1 MSQTELVRSELEPL
15 IETIDVKTH
24 FKTPRGI
31 ARAVDGVSITIRRGQ
46 SLGVV
51 GESGSGKT
59 VMSRASMGLLR
70 GRRVKRTGSVKLEGQ
85 ELLTLTNEEIRSLW
99 GTKMAMIFQDPMTA
113 LNPVRRVGSQ
123 FNESLVKRLGMSKE
137 DASKRTLELLNLV
150 RMPEPEKVIS
160 KFPHQLSGGMRQRV
174 MIAMAIACNP
184 SLLFADEPTTAL
196 DVTVQAQVLELLG
209 DLREKLNMAMVI
221 VTHDLGVVAG
231 HTDKIAVMYGGEIVE
246 MASTPDLFA
255 NTKMPYT
262 EALMESIPRLDRKR
276 GDRLPTIPG
285 SPPDPIAARTGCG
298 FAPRCRYATDKCRTE
313 HPELTDAGNGHMY
326 RCFFPIGGK

>member
-1 MSQTELVRSELEPL
+1 MSRLFEIENLEITFDTARGPLKAVR
-15 IETIDVKTH
+15 
-24 FKTPRGI
+24 
-31 ARAVDGVSITIRRGQ
+31 GVSLVINKGESIGI
-46 SLGVV
+46 V

-85 ELLTLTNEEIRSLW
+85 ELLTLSNEDIRGLW

-123 FNESLVKRLGMSKE
+123 FNESLVKRLGMSKD
-137 DASKRTLELLNLV
+137 DAGKRTLELLALV

-231 HTDKIAVMYGGEIVE
+231 YTDRIAVMYGGEIVE
-246 MASTPDLFA
+246 LATTPDLFA
-255 NTKMPYT
+255 DTKMPYT
-262 EALMESIPRLDRKR
+262 QALMESIPRLDRKV
-276 GDRLPTIPG
+276 GDRLPAIGGT
-285 SPPDPIAARTGCG
+285 PPDPTLDRTSCG
-298 FAPRCRYATDKCRTE
+298 FADRCKFATDKCRTE
-313 HPELTDAGNGHMY
+313 HPDLVDAGNGHMY
-326 RCFFPIGGK
+326 RCFFPLGVK

>member
-1 MSQTELVRSELEPL
+1 MSPLFEIENLEITFDTARGPLKAVR
-15 IETIDVKTH
+15 
-24 FKTPRGI
+24 
-31 ARAVDGVSITIRRGQ
+31 GVSIAINKGE
-46 SLGVV
+46 SIGIV

-70 GRRVKRTGSVKLEGQ
+70 GRRVKRTGSVKLDGQ
-85 ELLTLTNEEIRSLW
+85 ELLTLSNEEIRGLW

-137 DASKRTLELLNLV
+137 DANKRTLELLALV

-174 MIAMAIACNP
+174 MIAMAIASNP
-184 SLLFADEPTTAL
+184 NLLFADEPTTAL
-196 DVTVQAQVLELLG
+196 DVTVQAQVLELLA
-209 DLREKLNMAMVI
+209 DLREKLDMAMVI

-231 HTDKIAVMYGGEIVE
+231 YTDRIAVMYGGEIVE
-246 MASTPDLFA
+246 LATTPDLFA

-262 EALMESIPRLDRKR
+262 QALMESIPRLDRKV
-276 GDRLPTIPG
+276 GDRLPAIGGT
-285 SPPDPIAARTGCG
+285 PPDPTLERTSCG
-298 FAPRCRYATDKCRTE
+298 FADRCKFATDKCRTQ
-313 HPELTDAGNGHMY
+313 HPDLVDAGNGHMY
-326 RCFFPIGGK
+326 RCFFPLGVK

>member
-1 MSQTELVRSELEPL
+1 MSPLFEIENLEITFDTARGPLKAVR
-15 IETIDVKTH
+15 
-24 FKTPRGI
+24 
-31 ARAVDGVSITIRRGQ
+31 GVSLVINKGESIGI
-46 SLGVV
+46 V

-70 GRRVKRTGSVKLEGQ
+70 GRRVKRTGSVKLDGQ
-85 ELLTLTNEEIRSLW
+85 ELLTLSNEDIRGLW

-123 FNESLVKRLGMSKE
+123 FNESLVKRLGMSKD
-137 DASKRTLELLNLV
+137 DAGKRTLELLALV

-231 HTDKIAVMYGGEIVE
+231 YTDRIAVMYGGEIVE
-246 MASTPDLFA
+246 LATTPDLFA
-255 NTKMPYT
+255 DTKMPYT
-262 EALMESIPRLDRKR
+262 QALMESIPRLDRKV
-276 GDRLPTIPG
+276 GDRLPAIGGT
-285 SPPDPIAARTGCG
+285 PPDPTLDRTSCG
-298 FAPRCRYATDKCRTE
+298 FADRCKFATDKCRTE
-313 HPELTDAGNGHMY
+313 HPDLVDAGNGHMY
-326 RCFFPIGGK
+326 RCFFPLGVK

>member
-1 MSQTELVRSELEPL
+1 MSELFEIDNLQITFDTKRGPL
-15 IETIDVKTH
+15 Q
-24 FKTPRGI
+24 
-31 ARAVDGVSITIRRGQ
+31 AVRGVSLSIRKGE
-46 SLGVV
+46 SVGIV

-59 VMSRASMGLLR
+59 VMSRAAMGLLR
-70 GRRVKRTGSVKLEGQ
+70 GRKVQRSGSVKIEGE
-85 ELLTLTNEEIRSLW
+85 ELLTLSNEQIRNFW
-99 GTKMAMIFQDPMTA
+99 GLRIAMIFQDPMTA
-113 LNPVRRVGSQ
+113 LNPVRKVGSQ
-123 FNESLVKRLGMSKE
+123 FAESLVKRMNMSKD
-137 DASKRTLELLNLV
+137 DAAKRTLELLALV
-150 RMPEPEKVIS
+150 KMPEPEKAVQ
-160 KFPHQLSGGMRQRV
+160 KYPHQLSGGMRQRV
-174 MIAMAIACNP
+174 MIAMAIACDP
-184 SLLFADEPTTAL
+184 ELLFADEPTTAL
-196 DVTVQAQVLELLG
+196 DVTVQAQVLELLSE
-209 DLREKLNMAMVI
+209 LRERLGMAMVI

-298 FAPRCRYATDKCRTE
+298 FAPRCRYATDKCRNE

>member
-1 MSQTELVRSELEPL
+1 MSPLFEIENLEITFDTARGPLKAVR
-15 IETIDVKTH
+15 
-24 FKTPRGI
+24 
-31 ARAVDGVSITIRRGQ
+31 GVSLVISKGESIGI
-46 SLGVV
+46 V
-51 GESGSGKT
+51 GESGSGIT

-70 GRRVKRTGSVKLEGQ
+70 GRRVKRTGSVKLDGQ
-85 ELLTLTNEEIRSLW
+85 ELLTLSNEDIRGLW

-137 DASKRTLELLNLV
+137 DANKRTLELLVLV

-231 HTDKIAVMYGGEIVE
+231 YTDRIAVMYGGEIVE
-246 MASTPDLFA
+246 LATTPDLFA
-255 NTKMPYT
+255 DTKMPYT
-262 EALMESIPRLDRKR
+262 QALMESIPRLDRKV
-276 GDRLPTIPG
+276 GDRLPAIGGT
-285 SPPDPIAARTGCG
+285 PPDPTLDRTSCG
-298 FAPRCRYATDKCRTE
+298 FADRCKFATDKCRTE
-313 HPELTDAGNGHMY
+313 HPDLVDAGNGHLY
-326 RCFFPIGGK
+326 RCFFPLGVK

>member
-1 MSQTELVRSELEPL
+1 
-15 IETIDVKTH
+15 
-24 FKTPRGI
+24 
-31 ARAVDGVSITIRRGQ
+31 
-46 SLGVV
+46 
-51 GESGSGKT
+51 
-59 VMSRASMGLLR
+59 MSRASMGLLR

-85 ELLTLTNEEIRSLW
+85 ELLTLSNEEIRGLW

-137 DASKRTLELLNLV
+137 DANKRTLELLALV

-209 DLREKLNMAMVI
+209 DLREKLDMAMVI

-231 HTDKIAVMYGGEIVE
+231 YTDRIAVMYGGEIVE
-246 MASTPDLFA
+246 LATTPDLFA

-262 EALMESIPRLDRKR
+262 QALMESIPRLDRKV
-276 GDRLPTIPG
+276 GDRLPAIGGT
-285 SPPDPIAARTGCG
+285 PPDPTLERTSCG
-298 FAPRCRYATDKCRTE
+298 FADRCKFATDKCRTQ
-313 HPELTDAGNGHMY
+313 HPDLVDAGNGHMY
-326 RCFFPIGGK
+326 RCFFPLGVK

>member
-1 MSQTELVRSELEPL
+1 MSPLFEIENLEITFDTARGPLKAVR
-15 IETIDVKTH
+15 
-24 FKTPRGI
+24 
-31 ARAVDGVSITIRRGQ
+31 GVSIAINKGE
-46 SLGVV
+46 SIGIV

-70 GRRVKRTGSVKLEGQ
+70 GRRVKRTGSVKLEEQ
-85 ELLTLTNEEIRSLW
+85 ELLSLSNEEIRGLW

-113 LNPVRRVGSQ
+113 LNPVRKIGSQ

-137 DASKRTLELLNLV
+137 DANKRTLELLALV

-196 DVTVQAQVLELLG
+196 DVTVQAQVLELLA
-209 DLREKLNMAMVI
+209 DLREKLDMAMVI

-231 HTDKIAVMYGGEIVE
+231 YTDRIAVMYGGEIVE
-246 MASTPDLFA
+246 LATTPDLFA

-262 EALMESIPRLDRKR
+262 QALMESIPRLDRKV
-276 GDRLPTIPG
+276 GDRLPAIGGT
-285 SPPDPIAARTGCG
+285 PPDPTLERTSCG
-298 FAPRCRYATDKCRTE
+298 FADRCKFATDKCRTE
-313 HPELTDAGNGHMY
+313 HPDLVDAGNGHMY
-326 RCFFPIGGK
+326 RCFFPLGVK

>member
-1 MSQTELVRSELEPL
+1 MSELFEIDNLQITFDTKRGPL
-15 IETIDVKTH
+15 Q
-24 FKTPRGI
+24 
-31 ARAVDGVSITIRRGQ
+31 AVRGVSLTVRKGESVGI
-46 SLGVV
+46 V

-59 VMSRASMGLLR
+59 VMSRAAMGLLR
-70 GRRVKRTGSVKLEGQ
+70 GRKVQRSGSVKIEGE
-85 ELLTLTNEEIRSLW
+85 ELLTLSNEQIRDFW
-99 GTKMAMIFQDPMTA
+99 GLRIAMIFQDPMTA
-113 LNPVRRVGSQ
+113 LNPVRKVGSQ
-123 FNESLVKRLGMSKE
+123 FSESLVKRMNLSKD
-137 DASKRTLELLNLV
+137 DAAKRTLELLALV
-150 RMPEPEKVIS
+150 NMPEPEKAVQ
-160 KFPHQLSGGMRQRV
+160 KYPHQLSGGMRQRV

-184 SLLFADEPTTAL
+184 ELLFADEPTTAL
-196 DVTVQAQVLELLG
+196 DVTVQAQVLELLSE
-209 DLREKLNMAMVI
+209 LRARLGMAMVI

-313 HPELTDAGNGHMY
+313 HPELTDSGNGHMY

>member
-1 MSQTELVRSELEPL
+1 
-15 IETIDVKTH
+15 
-24 FKTPRGI
+24 
-31 ARAVDGVSITIRRGQ
+31 
-46 SLGVV
+46 
-51 GESGSGKT
+51 
-59 VMSRASMGLLR
+59 MGLLR

-137 DASKRTLELLNLV
+137 DANKRTLELLALV

-184 SLLFADEPTTAL
+184 SLLFADE
-196 DVTVQAQVLELLG
+196 QAQVLELLA
-209 DLREKLNMAMVI
+209 DLREKLDMAMVI

-231 HTDKIAVMYGGEIVE
+231 YTDRIAVMYGGEIVE
-246 MASTPDLFA
+246 LATTPDLFA

-262 EALMESIPRLDRKR
+262 QALMESIPRLDRKV
-276 GDRLPTIPG
+276 GDRLPAIGGT
-285 SPPDPIAARTGCG
+285 PPDPTLERTSCG
-298 FAPRCRYATDKCRTE
+298 FADRCKFATDKCRTE
-313 HPELTDAGNGHMY
+313 HPDLVDAGNGHMY
-326 RCFFPIGGK
+326 RCFFPLGVK

>member
-1 MSQTELVRSELEPL
+1 MSELFEINNLQITFDTKRGPL
-15 IETIDVKTH
+15 QAV
-24 FKTPRGI
+24 RGI
-31 ARAVDGVSITIRRGQ
+31 SLSIRKGESVGI
-46 SLGVV
+46 V

-59 VMSRASMGLLR
+59 VMSRAAMGLLR
-70 GRRVKRTGSVKLEGQ
+70 GRKVHRTGSVKIEGE
-85 ELLTLTNEEIRSLW
+85 ELLTLSNEQIRDFW
-99 GTKMAMIFQDPMTA
+99 GLRIAMIFQDPMTA
-113 LNPVRRVGSQ
+113 LNPVRKVGSQ
-123 FNESLVKRLGMSKE
+123 FSESLVKRMNMSKDE
-137 DASKRTLELLNLV
+137 AAKRTLELLGLV
-150 RMPEPEKVIS
+150 NMPEPEKAVQ
-160 KFPHQLSGGMRQRV
+160 KYPHQLSGGMRQRV
-174 MIAMAIACNP
+174 MIAMAIACDP
-184 SLLFADEPTTAL
+184 ELLFADEPTTAL
-196 DVTVQAQVLELLG
+196 DVTVQAQVLELLSE
-209 DLREKLNMAMVI
+209 LRERLGMAMVI

>member
-1 MSQTELVRSELEPL
+1 MSRLFEIENLEITFDTARGPLKAVR
-15 IETIDVKTH
+15 
-24 FKTPRGI
+24 
-31 ARAVDGVSITIRRGQ
+31 GVSLVINKGESIGI
-46 SLGVV
+46 V

-70 GRRVKRTGSVKLEGQ
+70 GRKVLRTGSVKLEGQ
-85 ELLTLTNEEIRSLW
+85 ELLTLNNEDIRALW

-123 FNESLVKRLGMSKE
+123 FNESLIKRLGMSKE
-137 DASKRTLELLNLV
+137 EAAKRTLELLSLV

-196 DVTVQAQVLELLG
+196 DVTVQAQVLELLA
-209 DLREKLNMAMVI
+209 DLREKLDMAMVI

-231 HTDKIAVMYGGEIVE
+231 YTDRIAVMYGGEIVE
-246 MASTPDLFA
+246 LATTPDLFA

-262 EALMESIPRLDRKR
+262 QALMESIPRLDRKV
-276 GDRLPTIPG
+276 GDRLPAIGGT
-285 SPPDPIAARTGCG
+285 PPDPTLERTSCG
-298 FAPRCRYATDKCRTE
+298 FADRCKFATDKCRTQ
-313 HPELTDAGNGHMY
+313 HPELVDAGNGHMY
-326 RCFFPIGGK
+326 RCFFPLGAK

>member
-1 MSQTELVRSELEPL
+1 MSPLFEIENLEITFDTARGPLKAVR
-15 IETIDVKTH
+15 
-24 FKTPRGI
+24 
-31 ARAVDGVSITIRRGQ
+31 GVSIAINNGE
-46 SLGVV
+46 SIGIV

-85 ELLTLTNEEIRSLW
+85 ELLTLSNEEIRGLW

-137 DASKRTLELLNLV
+137 DANKRTLELLALV

-174 MIAMAIACNP
+174 MIAMAISCNP

-209 DLREKLNMAMVI
+209 DLREKLDMAMVI

-231 HTDKIAVMYGGEIVE
+231 YTDRIAVMYGGEIVE
-246 MASTPDLFA
+246 LATTPDLFA

-262 EALMESIPRLDRKR
+262 QALMESIPRLDRKV
-276 GDRLPTIPG
+276 GDRLPAIGGT
-285 SPPDPIAARTGCG
+285 PPDPTLERTSCG
-298 FAPRCRYATDKCRTE
+298 FADRCKFATDKCRTQ
-313 HPELTDAGNGHMY
+313 HPDLVDAGNGHMY
-326 RCFFPIGGK
+326 RCFFPLGVK

>member
-1 MSQTELVRSELEPL
+1 MSPLFEIENLEITFDTARGPLKAVR
-15 IETIDVKTH
+15 
-24 FKTPRGI
+24 
-31 ARAVDGVSITIRRGQ
+31 GVSIAINKGE
-46 SLGVV
+46 SIGIV

-85 ELLTLTNEEIRSLW
+85 ELLSLSNEEIRGLW

-113 LNPVRRVGSQ
+113 LNPVRKIGSQ

-137 DASKRTLELLNLV
+137 DANKRTLELLALV

-196 DVTVQAQVLELLG
+196 DVTVQAQVLELLA
-209 DLREKLNMAMVI
+209 DLREKLDMAMVI

-231 HTDKIAVMYGGEIVE
+231 YTDRIAVMYGGEIVE
-246 MASTPDLFA
+246 LATTPDLFA

-262 EALMESIPRLDRKR
+262 QALMESIPRLDRKV
-276 GDRLPTIPG
+276 GDRLPAIGGT
-285 SPPDPIAARTGCG
+285 PPDPTLERTSCG
-298 FAPRCRYATDKCRTE
+298 FADRCKFATDKCRTQ
-313 HPELTDAGNGHMY
+313 HPDLVDAGNGHMY
-326 RCFFPIGGK
+326 RCFFPLGVK

>member
-1 MSQTELVRSELEPL
+1 MSPLFEIENLEITFDTARGPLKAVR
-15 IETIDVKTH
+15 
-24 FKTPRGI
+24 
-31 ARAVDGVSITIRRGQ
+31 GVSLVISKGESIGI
-46 SLGVV
+46 V

-70 GRRVKRTGSVKLEGQ
+70 GRRVKRTGSVKLDGQ
-85 ELLTLTNEEIRSLW
+85 ELLTLSNEDIRGLW

-137 DASKRTLELLNLV
+137 DANKRTLELLVLV

-231 HTDKIAVMYGGEIVE
+231 YTDRIAVMYGGEIVE
-246 MASTPDLFA
+246 LATTPDLFA
-255 NTKMPYT
+255 DTKMPYT
-262 EALMESIPRLDRKR
+262 QALMESIPRLDRKV
-276 GDRLPTIPG
+276 GDRLPAIGGT
-285 SPPDPIAARTGCG
+285 PPDPTLDRTSCG
-298 FAPRCRYATDKCRTE
+298 FADRCKFATDKCRTE
-313 HPELTDAGNGHMY
+313 HPDLVDAGNGHLY
-326 RCFFPIGGK
+326 RCFFPLGVK

>member
-1 MSQTELVRSELEPL
+1 MSELFEIDNLHITFDTKRGPL
-15 IETIDVKTH
+15 Q
-24 FKTPRGI
+24 
-31 ARAVDGVSITIRRGQ
+31 AVRGVSLSIRKGE
-46 SLGVV
+46 SVGIV

-59 VMSRASMGLLR
+59 VMSRAAMGLLR
-70 GRRVKRTGSVKLEGQ
+70 GRKVHRTGSVKIEGE
-85 ELLTLTNEEIRSLW
+85 ELLTLSNEQIRNFW
-99 GTKMAMIFQDPMTA
+99 GLRIAMIFQDPMTA
-113 LNPVRRVGSQ
+113 LNPVRKVGSQ
-123 FNESLVKRLGMSKE
+123 FSESLVKRMNMSKD
-137 DASKRTLELLNLV
+137 DAAKRTLELLALV
-150 RMPEPEKVIS
+150 KMPEPEKAVQ
-160 KFPHQLSGGMRQRV
+160 KYPHQLSGGMRQRV
-174 MIAMAIACNP
+174 MIAMAIACDP
-184 SLLFADEPTTAL
+184 ELLFADEPTTAL
-196 DVTVQAQVLELLG
+196 DVTVQAQVLELLSE
-209 DLREKLNMAMVI
+209 LRERLGMAMVI

-246 MASTPDLFA
+246 MASTHDLFA

>member
-1 MSQTELVRSELEPL
+1 MSPLFEIENLEITFDTARGPLKAVR
-15 IETIDVKTH
+15 
-24 FKTPRGI
+24 
-31 ARAVDGVSITIRRGQ
+31 GVSIAINKGE
-46 SLGVV
+46 SIGIV

-85 ELLTLTNEEIRSLW
+85 ELLTLSNEEIRGLW

-137 DASKRTLELLNLV
+137 DANKRTLELLALV
-150 RMPEPEKVIS
+150 RMPEPEKVVS

-209 DLREKLNMAMVI
+209 DLREKLDMAMVI

-231 HTDKIAVMYGGEIVE
+231 YTDRIAVMYGGEIVE
-246 MASTPDLFA
+246 LATTPDLFA

-262 EALMESIPRLDRKR
+262 QALMESIPRLDRKV
-276 GDRLPTIPG
+276 GDRLPAIGGT
-285 SPPDPIAARTGCG
+285 PPDPTLERTSCG
-298 FAPRCRYATDKCRTE
+298 FADRCKFATDKCRTQ
-313 HPELTDAGNGHMY
+313 HPDLVDAGNGHMY
-326 RCFFPIGGK
+326 RCFFPLGVK

>member
-1 MSQTELVRSELEPL
+1 MSELFEIDNLQITFDTKRGPL
-15 IETIDVKTH
+15 Q
-24 FKTPRGI
+24 
-31 ARAVDGVSITIRRGQ
+31 AVRGVSLSIRKGE
-46 SLGVV
+46 SVGIV

-59 VMSRASMGLLR
+59 VMSRAARGLLR
-70 GRRVKRTGSVKLEGQ
+70 GRKVQRTGSVKIEGE
-85 ELLTLTNEEIRSLW
+85 ELLTLSNEQIRNFW
-99 GTKMAMIFQDPMTA
+99 GLRIAMIFQDPMTA
-113 LNPVRRVGSQ
+113 LNPVRKVGSQ
-123 FNESLVKRLGMSKE
+123 FAESLVKRMNMSKDE
-137 DASKRTLELLNLV
+137 AAKRTLELLALV
-150 RMPEPEKVIS
+150 NMPEPEKAVQ
-160 KFPHQLSGGMRQRV
+160 KYPHQLSGGMRQRV
-174 MIAMAIACNP
+174 MIAMAIACDP
-184 SLLFADEPTTAL
+184 ELLFADEPTTAL
-196 DVTVQAQVLELLG
+196 DVTVQAQVLELLSE
-209 DLREKLNMAMVI
+209 LRERLGMAMVI

-298 FAPRCRYATDKCRTE
+298 FAPRCRYATDKCRNE

>member
-1 MSQTELVRSELEPL
+1 MSELFEIDNLQITFDTKRGPL
-15 IETIDVKTH
+15 Q
-24 FKTPRGI
+24 
-31 ARAVDGVSITIRRGQ
+31 AVRGVSLSIRKGE
-46 SLGVV
+46 SVGIV

-59 VMSRASMGLLR
+59 VMSRAAMGLLR
-70 GRRVKRTGSVKLEGQ
+70 GRKVQRTGSVKIEGE
-85 ELLTLTNEEIRSLW
+85 ELLTLSNEQIRNFW
-99 GTKMAMIFQDPMTA
+99 GLRIAMIFQDPMTA
-113 LNPVRRVGSQ
+113 LNPVRKVGSQ
-123 FNESLVKRLGMSKE
+123 FSESLVKRMNMSKD
-137 DASKRTLELLNLV
+137 DAAKRTLELLALV
-150 RMPEPEKVIS
+150 NMPEPEKAVQ
-160 KFPHQLSGGMRQRV
+160 KYPHQLSGGMRQRV
-174 MIAMAIACNP
+174 MIAMAIACDP
-184 SLLFADEPTTAL
+184 ELLFADEPTTAL
-196 DVTVQAQVLELLG
+196 DVTVQAQVLELLSE
-209 DLREKLNMAMVI
+209 LRERLGMAMVI

-298 FAPRCRYATDKCRTE
+298 FAPRCRYATDKCRNE

>member
-1 MSQTELVRSELEPL
+1 MSELFEIDNLQITFDTKRGPL
-15 IETIDVKTH
+15 Q
-24 FKTPRGI
+24 
-31 ARAVDGVSITIRRGQ
+31 AVRGVSLSIRKGE
-46 SLGVV
+46 SVGIV

-59 VMSRASMGLLR
+59 VMSRAAMGLLR
-70 GRRVKRTGSVKLEGQ
+70 GRKVHRTGSVKIEGE
-85 ELLTLTNEEIRSLW
+85 ELLTLSNEQIRDFW
-99 GTKMAMIFQDPMTA
+99 GLRIAMIFQDPMTA
-113 LNPVRRVGSQ
+113 LNPVRKVGSQ
-123 FNESLVKRLGMSKE
+123 FSESLVKRMNMSKD
-137 DASKRTLELLNLV
+137 DAAKRTLELLALV
-150 RMPEPEKVIS
+150 KMPEPEKAVQ
-160 KFPHQLSGGMRQRV
+160 KYPHQLSGGMRQRV
-174 MIAMAIACNP
+174 MIAMAIACEP
-184 SLLFADEPTTAL
+184 ELLFADEPTTAL
-196 DVTVQAQVLELLG
+196 DVTVQAQVLELLSE
-209 DLREKLNMAMVI
+209 LRERLGMAMVI

-285 SPPDPIAARTGCG
+285 SPPDPIAVRNGCG

>member
-1 MSQTELVRSELEPL
+1 MSPLFEIENLEITFDTARGPLKAVR
-15 IETIDVKTH
+15 
-24 FKTPRGI
+24 
-31 ARAVDGVSITIRRGQ
+31 GVSIAINKGE
-46 SLGVV
+46 SIGIV

-70 GRRVKRTGSVKLEGQ
+70 GRRVKRTGSVKLDGQ
-85 ELLTLTNEEIRSLW
+85 ELLTLSNEEIRGLW

-137 DASKRTLELLNLV
+137 DANKRTLELLALV

-196 DVTVQAQVLELLG
+196 DVTVQAQVLELLA
-209 DLREKLNMAMVI
+209 DLREKLDMAMVI

-231 HTDKIAVMYGGEIVE
+231 YTDRIAVMYGGEIVE
-246 MASTPDLFA
+246 LATTPDLFA

-262 EALMESIPRLDRKR
+262 QALMESIPRLDRKV
-276 GDRLPTIPG
+276 GDRLPAIGGT
-285 SPPDPIAARTGCG
+285 PPDPTLERTSCG
-298 FAPRCRYATDKCRTE
+298 FADRCKFATDKCRTE
-313 HPELTDAGNGHMY
+313 HPDLVDAGNGHMY
-326 RCFFPIGGK
+326 RCFFPLGVK

>member
-1 MSQTELVRSELEPL
+1 MSPLFEIENLEITFDTARGPLKAVR
-15 IETIDVKTH
+15 
-24 FKTPRGI
+24 
-31 ARAVDGVSITIRRGQ
+31 GVSLVINKGESIGI
-46 SLGVV
+46 V

-70 GRRVKRTGSVKLEGQ
+70 GRRVKRTGSVKLDGQ
-85 ELLTLTNEEIRSLW
+85 ELLTLSNEDIRGLW

-137 DASKRTLELLNLV
+137 EANKRTLELLVLV

-231 HTDKIAVMYGGEIVE
+231 YTDRIAVMYGGEIVE
-246 MASTPDLFA
+246 LATTPDLFA
-255 NTKMPYT
+255 DTKMPYT
-262 EALMESIPRLDRKR
+262 QALMESIPRLDRKV
-276 GDRLPTIPG
+276 GDRLPAIGGT
-285 SPPDPIAARTGCG
+285 PPDPTLDRTSCG
-298 FAPRCRYATDKCRTE
+298 FADRCKFATDKCRTE
-313 HPELTDAGNGHMY
+313 HPDLVDAGNGHLY
-326 RCFFPIGGK
+326 RCFFPLGVK

>member
-1 MSQTELVRSELEPL
+1 MSELFEVDNLQITFDTKRGPL
-15 IETIDVKTH
+15 Q
-24 FKTPRGI
+24 
-31 ARAVDGVSITIRRGQ
+31 AVRGVSLSIRKGE
-46 SLGVV
+46 SVGIV

-59 VMSRASMGLLR
+59 VMSRAAMGLLR
-70 GRRVKRTGSVKLEGQ
+70 GRKVHRTGSVKIEGE
-85 ELLTLTNEEIRSLW
+85 ELLTLSNEQIRDFW
-99 GTKMAMIFQDPMTA
+99 GLRIAMIFQDPMTA
-113 LNPVRRVGSQ
+113 LNPVRKVGSQ
-123 FNESLVKRLGMSKE
+123 FSESLVKRMNMSKD
-137 DASKRTLELLNLV
+137 DAAKRTLELLALV
-150 RMPEPEKVIS
+150 KMPEPEKAVQ
-160 KFPHQLSGGMRQRV
+160 KYPHQLSGGMRQRV
-174 MIAMAIACNP
+174 MIAMAIACEP
-184 SLLFADEPTTAL
+184 ELLFADEPTTAL
-196 DVTVQAQVLELLG
+196 DVTVQAQVLELLSE
-209 DLREKLNMAMVI
+209 LRERLGMAMVI

>member
-1 MSQTELVRSELEPL
+1 MSELFEIDNLQITFDTKRGPL
-15 IETIDVKTH
+15 Q
-24 FKTPRGI
+24 
-31 ARAVDGVSITIRRGQ
+31 AVRGVSLAIRKGE
-46 SLGVV
+46 SVGIV

-59 VMSRASMGLLR
+59 VMSRAAMGLLR
-70 GRRVKRTGSVKLEGQ
+70 GRKVQRTGSVKIEGE
-85 ELLTLTNEEIRSLW
+85 ELLTLSNEQIRNFW
-99 GTKMAMIFQDPMTA
+99 GLRIAMIFQDPMTA
-113 LNPVRRVGSQ
+113 LNPVRKVGSQ
-123 FNESLVKRLGMSKE
+123 FAESLVKRMNMSKDE
-137 DASKRTLELLNLV
+137 AAKRTLELLALV
-150 RMPEPEKVIS
+150 NMPEPEKAVQ
-160 KFPHQLSGGMRQRV
+160 KYPHQLSGGMRQRV
-174 MIAMAIACNP
+174 MIAMAIACDP
-184 SLLFADEPTTAL
+184 ELLFADEPTTAL
-196 DVTVQAQVLELLG
+196 DVTVQAQVLELLSE
-209 DLREKLNMAMVI
+209 LRERLGMAMVI

-298 FAPRCRYATDKCRTE
+298 FAPRCRYATDKCRNE

>member
-1 MSQTELVRSELEPL
+1 MSELFEVDNLQITFDTKRGPL
-15 IETIDVKTH
+15 Q
-24 FKTPRGI
+24 
-31 ARAVDGVSITIRRGQ
+31 AVRGVSLSIRKGE
-46 SLGVV
+46 SVGIV

-59 VMSRASMGLLR
+59 VMSRAAMGLLR
-70 GRRVKRTGSVKLEGQ
+70 GRKVQRTGSVKIEGE
-85 ELLTLTNEEIRSLW
+85 ELLTLSNEQIRNFW
-99 GTKMAMIFQDPMTA
+99 GLRIAMIFQDPMTA
-113 LNPVRRVGSQ
+113 LNPVRKVGSQ
-123 FNESLVKRLGMSKE
+123 FAESLVKRMNMSKDE
-137 DASKRTLELLNLV
+137 AAKRTLELLALV
-150 RMPEPEKVIS
+150 NMPEPEKAVQ
-160 KFPHQLSGGMRQRV
+160 KYPHQLSGGMRQRV
-174 MIAMAIACNP
+174 MIAMAIACDP
-184 SLLFADEPTTAL
+184 ELLFADEPTTAL
-196 DVTVQAQVLELLG
+196 DVTVQAQVLELLSE
-209 DLREKLNMAMVI
+209 LRERLGMAMVI

>member
-1 MSQTELVRSELEPL
+1 MSRLFEIENLEITFDTARGPLKAVR
-15 IETIDVKTH
+15 
-24 FKTPRGI
+24 
-31 ARAVDGVSITIRRGQ
+31 GVSLVINTGESIGI
-46 SLGVV
+46 V

-231 HTDKIAVMYGGEIVE
+231 YTDRIAVMYGGEIVE
-246 MASTPDLFA
+246 LATTPDLFA

-262 EALMESIPRLDRKR
+262 QALMESIPRLDRKV
-276 GDRLPTIPG
+276 GDRLPTIG
-285 SPPDPIAARTGCG
+285 GTPPDPTLERTSCG
-298 FAPRCRYATDKCRTE
+298 FADRCKFATDKCRTE
-313 HPELTDAGNGHMY
+313 HPDLVDAGNGHMY
-326 RCFFPIGGK
+326 RCFFPLGVK

>member
-1 MSQTELVRSELEPL
+1 MSRLFEIENLEITFDTARGPLKAVR
-15 IETIDVKTH
+15 
-24 FKTPRGI
+24 
-31 ARAVDGVSITIRRGQ
+31 GVSLVINAGESIGI
-46 SLGVV
+46 V

-231 HTDKIAVMYGGEIVE
+231 YTDRIAVMYGGEIVE
-246 MASTPDLFA
+246 LATTPDLFA

-262 EALMESIPRLDRKR
+262 QALMESIPRLDRKV
-276 GDRLPTIPG
+276 GDRLPAIGGT
-285 SPPDPIAARTGCG
+285 PPDPTLERTSCG
-298 FAPRCRYATDKCRTE
+298 FADRCKFATDKCRTE
-313 HPELTDAGNGHMY
+313 HPDLVDAGNGHMY
-326 RCFFPIGGK
+326 RCFFPLGVK

>member
-1 MSQTELVRSELEPL
+1 MSRLFEIENLEITFDTARGPLKAVR
-15 IETIDVKTH
+15 
-24 FKTPRGI
+24 
-31 ARAVDGVSITIRRGQ
+31 GVSLVINKGESIGI
-46 SLGVV
+46 V

-85 ELLTLTNEEIRSLW
+85 ELLTLSNEEIRSLW

-137 DASKRTLELLNLV
+137 DANKRTLELLVLV

-209 DLREKLNMAMVI
+209 DLREKLDMAMVI

-231 HTDKIAVMYGGEIVE
+231 YTDRIAVMYGGEIVE
-246 MASTPDLFA
+246 LATTPDLFA
-255 NTKMPYT
+255 DTKMPYT
-262 EALMESIPRLDRKR
+262 QALMESIPRLDRKV
-276 GDRLPTIPG
+276 GDRLPAIGGAT
-285 SPPDPIAARTGCG
+285 PDPTSERTSCG
-298 FAPRCRYATDKCRTE
+298 FADRCKFATDKCKTE
-313 HPELTDAGNGHMY
+313 HPDLVDAGNGHLY
-326 RCFFPIGGK
+326 RCFFPLGVK